1 VDLRHDPLRWQ
12 PAPDRSPDPWPPGP
26 PSAGAALPG
35 WLEERLFDQRIV
47 LVRGPLTGQ
56 AATGI
61 AAALL
66 TLDAAGP
73 DPVQLHVASAG
84 GELAAAHT
92 VIDVI
97 DAIAA
102 PVHAVVTSEAGGAV
116 LAVLAAAQRRSA
128 YRHARFTLS
137 EPRAAGVTGTAD
149 EVAAAAGQHLRELEE
164 VVLRLVEVTGQSRS
178 RIEDD
183 LASGRVLSA
192 AQAREYGLID
202 TVVGDDK
209 PGDGKSRDG
218 KA

>member
-1 VDLRHDPLRWQ
+1 MTPELRWQ
-12 PAPDRSPDPWPPGP
+12 PSGPTPPPEQPWTGGGP
-26 PSAGAALPG
+26 TMPG

-47 LVRGPLTGQ
+47 MIRGPLTGQ
-56 AATGI
+56 IASGI

-73 DPVQLHVASAG
+73 EPIQLHVASSG
-84 GELAAAHT
+84 GDLNAAHA
-92 VIDVI
+92 VIDVM
-97 DAIAA
+97 DAMTA

-116 LAVLAAAQRRSA
+116 LAVLAAAERRSA
-128 YRHARFTLS
+128 YRHARFKLA

-183 LASGRVLSA
+183 LSAGRVLSS
-192 AQAREYGLID
+192 
-202 TVVGDDK
+202 T
-209 PGDGKSRDG
+209 
-218 KA
+218 

>member
-1 VDLRHDPLRWQ
+1 MDLRHDPLRWQ
-12 PAPDRSPDPWPPGP
+12 PHPERSPEPWPPGLP
-26 PSAGAALPG
+26 GGGQPALPG

-47 LVRGPLTGQ
+47 MVRGPLTQQ

-73 DPVQLHVASAG
+73 DPVQLHVASG
-84 GELAAAHT
+84 EGELSAAHA

-97 DAIAA
+97 DSMVA

-128 YRHARFTLS
+128 YRHARFRLA

-149 EVAAAAGQHLRELEE
+149 EVAAAAGRHLRELEE
-164 VVLRLVEVTGQSRS
+164 VVLRLVEVTGQTRS

-183 LASGRVLSA
+183 LSSGRILSA
-192 AQAREYGLID
+192 EEARDYGLVD
-202 TVVGDDK
+202 TVVGK
-209 PGDGKSRDG
+209 GERGPS
-218 KA
+218 

>member
-1 VDLRHDPLRWQ
+1 MDLRHDPYRWQ
-12 PAPDRSPDPWPPGP
+12 PAPDRSPDPWTPAAPAGP
-26 PSAGAALPG
+26 DLPD

-47 LVRGPLTGQ
+47 MVRGPLTTQ

-73 DPVQLHVASAG
+73 EPVQLHVSSSG
-84 GELAAAHT
+84 GELGAALA

-97 DAIAA
+97 DSMTA

-116 LAVLAAAQRRSA
+116 LAVLAAAQQRA
-128 YRHARFTLS
+128 AFRHARFKLA
-137 EPRAAGVTGTAD
+137 EPRARGVTGTAN

-164 VVLRLVEVTGQSRS
+164 VVLRLVDVTGQTRS

-183 LASGRVLSA
+183 LSTGRTLSA
-192 AQAREYGLID
+192 AEAEEYGLIE
-202 TVVGDDK
+202 TVVGEDK
-209 PGDGKSRDG
+209 RGP
-218 KA
+218 A

>member
-1 VDLRHDPLRWQ
+1 VTPDLRWQ
-12 PAPDRSPDPWPPGP
+12 PASPAPPPEPSPGGP
-26 PSAGAALPG
+26 AIPG

-47 LVRGPLTGQ
+47 MIRGPLTGQ
-56 AATGI
+56 AASGI

-73 DPVQLHVASAG
+73 APVQLHVASSEG
-84 GELAAAHT
+84 DLNAAHA
-92 VIDVI
+92 VIDI
-97 DAIAA
+97 MDAMAA

-116 LAVLAAAQRRSA
+116 LAVLAAAERRTA
-128 YRHARFTLS
+128 YRHARFKLA

-183 LASGRVLSA
+183 LSAGRVMSA
-192 AQAREYGLID
+192 TEARDYGLID
-202 TVVGDDK
+202 EIVGK
-209 PGDGKSRDG
+209 GT
-218 KA
+218 